1 MAEALLSGSSRAR
14 ILELEAEDERLRKTH
29 AQEQNERIAA
39 GAELGR
45 LRGALNAADNE
56 KARLREEVE
65 RLREAFSLLRWL
77 FLNNQWYIVP
87 ESLQR
92 VNAQTG
98 SSFETIRDVI
108 DRVRALEG
116 NSDE

>member
-14 ILELEAEDERLRKTH
+14 ILELEAEVERLRKTH
-29 AQEQNERIAA
+29 AQEQNERVAA

-65 RLREAFSLLRWL
+65 RLRAVERAAKALCNRRDHGMMLADLR
-77 FLNNQWYIVP
+77 QV
-87 ESLQR
+87 
-92 VNAQTG
+92 
-98 SSFETIRDVI
+98 
-108 DRVRALEG
+108 LEG
-116 NSDE
+116 KENYCAGCETSYCGVHGTA